1 MPLYRITVKQMK
13 VSNGIRIE
21 KGMSVDVVTNSIQ
34 NPLCS
39 SSEKQKVADA
49 FMRIYGIDMNKIG
62 ALNQIY
68 LNVDRIG

>member
-1 MPLYRITVKQMK
+1 MPLYRVTVKQIK
-13 VSNGIRIE
+13 VSNGLRIE

-49 FMRIYGIDMNKIG
+49 FMRIYGVDMDKIG
-62 ALNQIY
+62 ALNMVYLDVKQI
-68 LNVDRIG
+68 G